1 MPLDGSRPLHHMP
14 NQSPPLD
21 QVFRALADPT
31 RRALVERLTEG
42 PASVSELAEPFA
54 MALPSLLQ
62 HLRVLENSGLVKSNK
77 VGRVRTCRI
86 EPTALTTAET
96 WIAQQRVLW
105 EGRLDRLDDYLKDLQ
120 AREKDHGDTA

>member
-1 MPLDGSRPLHHMP
+1 MRVILSHMP
-14 NQSPPLD
+14 NQSPLLD
-21 QVFRALADPT
+21 QVFHALADPT

-62 HLRVLENSGLVKSNK
+62 HLRVLENSGLVKSKK

-86 EPTALTTAET
+86 EPTVLTTAET

-120 AREKDHGDTA
+120 AREKNHGDTA